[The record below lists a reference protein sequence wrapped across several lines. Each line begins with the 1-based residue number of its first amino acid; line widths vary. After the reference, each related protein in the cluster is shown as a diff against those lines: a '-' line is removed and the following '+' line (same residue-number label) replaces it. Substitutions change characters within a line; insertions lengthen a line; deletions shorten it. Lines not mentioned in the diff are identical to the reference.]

1 MQDSDPDDEYHQEI
15 FQWIQFK
22 ERSMHQVQLISPQ
35 MCKRRQLV
43 EWTAGVVAKLEL
55 TTHTLHTAVRYM
67 DLFMDGH
74 DIEDPQLYLVA
85 ICSLLLAA
93 KICEKE
99 TCIPRLS
106 VLVTMLP
113 GYGTRNQLNVPELY
127 TLELVMLSYLNWDL
141 NHPTCS
147 YVIELLL
154 QYSISVP
161 DIKFLMKINVTH
173 SFNEIKFW
181 FSKTIKELM
190 DICLS
195 EETMIQTL
203 PSFMAIAI
211 LQAWLWLYILEGDQ
225 SSLLIVDDQSQ
236 ALKHLVRVYLQ
247 ASRSVIGLP
256 WSDQLDMVTGY
267 LRPDYAYLTDCLLSL
282 HKLQNEEENHVQDE
296 GYISTNSSLNVTS
309 TTPE

>member
-1 MQDSDPDDEYHQEI
+1 M
-15 FQWIQFK
+15 
-22 ERSMHQVQLISPQ
+22 
-35 MCKRRQLV
+35 
-43 EWTAGVVAKLEL
+43 
-55 TTHTLHTAVRYM
+55 
-67 DLFMDGH
+67 
-74 DIEDPQLYLVA
+74 
-85 ICSLLLAA
+85 LL
-93 KICEKE
+93 
-99 TCIPRLS
+99 
-106 VLVTMLP
+106 

-161 DIKFLMKINVTH
+161 DIKFLMKINVNY

-211 LQAWLWLYILEGDQ
+211 LQAWLWLHNFWMGSIKFAHSWWPITGLETFSQ
-225 SSLLIVDDQSQ
+225 SIFAGQSLCDWS
-236 ALKHLVRVYLQ
+236 ALVRPTWHGNWIPEARLCLPYWLPPQSTQ
-247 ASRSVIGLP
+247 ATEWRRESCTRWGLH
-256 WSDQLDMVTGY
+256 Q
-267 LRPDYAYLTDCLLSL
+267 
-282 HKLQNEEENHVQDE
+282 HQQ
-296 GYISTNSSLNVTS
+296 
-309 TTPE
+309 

>member
-1 MQDSDPDDEYHQEI
+1 MQDSDPDDEYHHEI

-211 LQAWLWLYILEGDQ
+211 LQA
-225 SSLLIVDDQSQ
+225 
-236 ALKHLVRVYLQ
+236 
-247 ASRSVIGLP
+247 SRSVIGLP
-256 WSDQLDMVTGY
+256 WSDQLDIVTGY

>member
-211 LQAWLWLYILEGDQ
+211 LQA
-225 SSLLIVDDQSQ
+225 
-236 ALKHLVRVYLQ
+236 
-247 ASRSVIGLP
+247 SRSVIGLP

>member
-1 MQDSDPDDEYHQEI
+1 MQDSDYDDEYHQEI

-22 ERSMHQVQLISPQ
+22 ERSMHQVQLSSPQ

-43 EWTAGVVAKLEL
+43 EWTAGIVAKLKL

-85 ICSLLLAA
+85 VCSLLLAA

-106 VLVTMLP
+106 VLITMLP

-127 TLELVMLSYLNWDL
+127 TLEIVMLTFLNWDL

-154 QYSISVP
+154 QYSISVSE
-161 DIKFLMKINVTH
+161 IKYLMKINVNH
-173 SFNEIKFW
+173 SFNDIKFGY
-181 FSKTIKELM
+181 SKTIKELM

-203 PSFMAIAI
+203 PSYMAIAI
-211 LQAWLWLYILEGDQ
+211 LQA
-225 SSLLIVDDQSQ
+225 
-236 ALKHLVRVYLQ
+236 
-247 ASRSVIGLP
+247 SRTVIGLP
-256 WSDQLDMVTGY
+256 WSDQLDIVTGY
-267 LRPDYAYLTDCLLSL
+267 LRPDYVYLADCLLSL
-282 HKLQNEEENHVQDE
+282 HKLQNEEENHVHDE
-296 GYISTNSSLNVTS
+296 GYISTNSSLNVTN
-309 TTPE
+309 TTF

>member
-1 MQDSDPDDEYHQEI
+1 M
-15 FQWIQFK
+15 
-22 ERSMHQVQLISPQ
+22 
-35 MCKRRQLV
+35 
-43 EWTAGVVAKLEL
+43 
-55 TTHTLHTAVRYM
+55 
-67 DLFMDGH
+67 
-74 DIEDPQLYLVA
+74 
-85 ICSLLLAA
+85 LL
-93 KICEKE
+93 
-99 TCIPRLS
+99 
-106 VLVTMLP
+106 

-211 LQAWLWLYILEGDQ
+211 LQAWLWLHIFEWDQ

-267 LRPDYAYLTDCLLSL
+267 LRPDYAYLADCLLSL

>member
-211 LQAWLWLYILEGDQ
+211 LQA
-225 SSLLIVDDQSQ
+225 
-236 ALKHLVRVYLQ
+236 
-247 ASRSVIGLP
+247 SRSVIGLP
-256 WSDQLDMVTGY
+256 WSDQLDIVTGY